1 MSVKVTDKDIV
12 LLGHGSYEGGTV
24 NFKLPDN
31 INLYVL
37 QPVGYSLMTDAASAL
52 IQQTEI
58 KTLVLHGGGKVST
71 VPANIVV
78 FNGGQNAP
86 NLKLYNLGDLADWG
100 KKTIGAKQNVVTV
113 AQTISLLDLINSDIK
128 IKAALKALSN
138 GQKLNIYWSACAN
151 QVSGYYAS
159 LT

>member
-12 LLGHGSYEGGTV
+12 LLGHGSYDGGV
-24 NFKLPDN
+24 QNFKLPDN

-37 QPVGYSLMTDAASAL
+37 QPVGYSLMTGAASAL

-58 KTLVLHGGGKVST
+58 KTLVLHGGGKTTTVSAPIA
-71 VPANIVV
+71 VY
-78 FNGGQNAP
+78 NGGQNAP
-86 NLKLYNLGDLADWG
+86 NLKLYDLGDLVDWG
-100 KKTIGAKQNVVTV
+100 KQTIGAKQNVVTV
-113 AQTISLLDLINSDIK
+113 AQTISISDLINSDVK
-128 IKAALKALSN
+128 IKAALKALSI